1 MSKNIIRALAAA
13 AALATGSM
21 AAHAQQNIFKVGVI
35 EYTTNSKTNGIHGAG
50 VPPGADAE
58 TGDATTLL
66 LTYERAL
73 TPNIGVE
80 LVIGVPPKITAK
92 ATGTVAFL
100 GDDVLSAKNVAP
112 TLLVNYHFGVPGDAW
127 RPYAGAGIN
136 YTKFVS
142 VKSKLAPDVKM
153 SDSTGLAVQLG
164 IDYAPSKDW
173 GLFASIAR
181 VDVKSKLVATGATV
195 LQTKIDFAPRTYE
208 AGVWAAALV
217 GQSPAAGV
225 AEVHEMKMEGDVMK
239 MRAIPALDLPA
250 GKTVELKPGGYHVML
265 MDLKAPL
272 AKDTTVPVTLM
283 FKDAKG
289 ADSRMDVQVPVS
301 ATAPAGS
308 ATGGHKH

>member
-1 MSKNIIRALAAA
+1 MNIKIQVLAASVLVA
-13 AALATGSM
+13 GVGST
-21 AAHAQQNIFKVGVI
+21 AQAQDNTFKIGAI
-35 EYTTNSKTNGIHGAG
+35 RYTTNSKTNGIQGAG

-112 TLLVNYHFGVPGDAW
+112 TLLFNYHFGAPGDTW

-142 VKSKLAPDVKM
+142 VKSKLAPNVEM

-173 GLFASIAR
+173 GLFASIAK
-181 VDVKSKLVATGATV
+181 VQTKSKLVASGATV
-195 LQTKIDFAPRTYE
+195 LTTEIDFRPTTYSF
-208 AGVWAAALV
+208 GV
-217 GQSPAAGV
+217 SY
-225 AEVHEMKMEGDVMK
+225 
-239 MRAIPALDLPA
+239 R
-250 GKTVELKPGGYHVML
+250 
-265 MDLKAPL
+265 
-272 AKDTTVPVTLM
+272 
-283 FKDAKG
+283 F
-289 ADSRMDVQVPVS
+289 
-301 ATAPAGS
+301 
-308 ATGGHKH
+308 

>member
-1 MSKNIIRALAAA
+1 MTIKIQVLAAA
-13 AALATGSM
+13 VLVAGIGST
-21 AAHAQQNIFKVGVI
+21 AQAQDNTFKIGAI
-35 EYTTNSKTNGIHGAG
+35 RYTTNSKTNGIQGAG

-80 LVIGVPPKITAK
+80 LVIGVPPKITAR

-112 TLLVNYHFGVPGDAW
+112 TLLFNYHFGAPGDTW

-142 VKSKLAPDVKM
+142 VKSKLAPNVEM

-173 GLFASIAR
+173 GLFASIAK
-181 VDVKSKLVATGATV
+181 VQTKSKLVASGATV
-195 LQTKIDFAPRTYE
+195 LTTEIDFRPTTYSF
-208 AGVWAAALV
+208 GV
-217 GQSPAAGV
+217 SY
-225 AEVHEMKMEGDVMK
+225 
-239 MRAIPALDLPA
+239 R
-250 GKTVELKPGGYHVML
+250 
-265 MDLKAPL
+265 
-272 AKDTTVPVTLM
+272 
-283 FKDAKG
+283 F
-289 ADSRMDVQVPVS
+289 
-301 ATAPAGS
+301 
-308 ATGGHKH
+308 